1 MSLILD
7 ALRKSERSRQQTLT
21 GQVSAAGTPP
31 ARARVPVPWAML
43 IGILL
48 IANATALAIIFWRN
62 HGSVAAPVVIAAHAP
77 VASSTRPPAPAYHP
91 EVRSLALEAAAAAG
105 TPPAA
110 TVPAIV
116 ATTAPVF
123 IPAETPATESAA
135 APAPATVPAA
145 GPAIGMDHAPPLDS
159 LPLSFQQSLP
169 LLHLDVHS
177 YSTNPAERFV
187 VINMQR
193 YRTGDTLKEGPK
205 VIAIVPDG
213 VILEY
218 HGQTFLLPRP

>member
-31 ARARVPVPWAML
+31 ARARIPVPWAML

-48 IANATALAIIFWRN
+48 IANAIALAILFWRS
-62 HGSVAAPVVIAAHAP
+62 HGSAAAPVAVAMHAP
-77 VASSTRPPAPAYHP
+77 VASSTRPPAPVYHP
-91 EVRSLALEAAAAAG
+91 EVRSLALEAAAVAG

-110 TVPAIV
+110 PAIV
-116 ATTAPVF
+116 TTTAPVV
-123 IPAETPATESAA
+123 TPAKPPATASAA
-135 APAPATVPAA
+135 IPAPAPATVPATS
-145 GPAIGMDHAPPLDS
+145 PAIGASNAPPFDS
-159 LPLSFQQSLP
+159 LPLSFQHSLP
-169 LLHLDVHS
+169 SLHLDVHS
-177 YSTNPAERFV
+177 YSQNPADRFV

-193 YRTGDTLKEGPK
+193 YQIGDTLKEGPK
-205 VIAIVPDG
+205 VINIVPQG

-218 HGQTFLLPRP
+218 NGQLFLLPRP